1 MSIRSLTFQV
11 VAMMAIP
18 AFAAYHEST
27 EYNFTF
33 SSFAREGVITLPTE
47 GEARGAYHLSD
58 EIQVA
63 GTTIYTP
70 VFDRVIDVTHLVTE
84 EELLKGTETE
94 RPVAYIPKD
103 LTLTSISIVTP
114 SDAAPDT
121 LILSVDGTTTHR
133 IERDPRVAS
142 EAITLHGTLNGS
154 VGTRNGFVHTYTVAQ
169 GDTIL
174 LNKTENEGTEHHP
187 FEVAFES
194 NDAGGQVQNR
204 NVYCVD
210 GRPYLRIAGTATLE
224 HHIFTI
230 DAAHDADH
238 ANSQSL
244 ATLLEEESKEPGAA
258 AFDDDPNTII
268 VVEFEGNG
276 GAIDLDQ
283 EVLQS
288 PIVFG
293 SSVTPDKAHVHFP
306 GTAKLESALTFR
318 DGATQGGISIYG
330 PTDTENYKAAL
341 WNPSA
346 MLLRCD
352 LTLRT
357 PLPPLEGNWFLTHST
372 TIPAGRTF
380 RIELAESVDT
390 DYLPNLDFAAA
401 DSVIELALAGNAT
414 PPRKY
419 SDLMTTQSGTLVLD
433 QDVNLPASLI
443 LGGEG
448 LESTV
453 ILRDGH
459 KYTFSGPVRGGD
471 GIVTKGSSVTLIQEG
486 GELTLGSSSNA
497 PLTLEAEETVIEVRG
512 GTMTCATELTVDTAG
527 TTTDITVA
535 KGGTLTL
542 GAGLDA
548 GDADTTAALDLTVAG
563 TLNLGGDLN
572 MTPALRRT
580 LRLEG
585 GAIAAAGATPV
596 SVNCKDGT
604 AAEVEDF
611 MIVPHRRWHQ
621 RHQ

>member
-27 EYNFTF
+27 DYRFTF

-258 AFDDDPNTII
+258 AFKDDPNTVI

-306 GTAKLESALTFR
+306 GTVKLESALTFR
-318 DGATQGGISIYG
+318 DGAEQGGVSIYG
-330 PTDTENYKAAL
+330 PTDTANYEAAR

-352 LTLRT
+352 LTLCT
-357 PLPPLEGNWFLTHST
+357 PLPPLKDSWFLTHST

-380 RIELAESVDT
+380 R
-390 DYLPNLDFAAA
+390 LDPGARLVHRRP
-401 DSVIELALAGNAT
+401 DLGPEVPQPAG
-414 PPRKY
+414 
-419 SDLMTTQSGTLVLD
+419 L
-433 QDVNLPASLI
+433 
-443 LGGEG
+443 
-448 LESTV
+448 
-453 ILRDGH
+453 
-459 KYTFSGPVRGGD
+459 PVRHPRPRPRCD
-471 GIVTKGSSVTLIQEG
+471 L
-486 GELTLGSSSNA
+486 
-497 PLTLEAEETVIEVRG
+497 LE
-512 GTMTCATELTVDTAG
+512 
-527 TTTDITVA
+527 
-535 KGGTLTL
+535 
-542 GAGLDA
+542 
-548 GDADTTAALDLTVAG
+548 
-563 TLNLGGDLN
+563 
-572 MTPALRRT
+572 
-580 LRLEG
+580 
-585 GAIAAAGATPV
+585 
-596 SVNCKDGT
+596 
-604 AAEVEDF
+604 
-611 MIVPHRRWHQ
+611 
-621 RHQ
+621 